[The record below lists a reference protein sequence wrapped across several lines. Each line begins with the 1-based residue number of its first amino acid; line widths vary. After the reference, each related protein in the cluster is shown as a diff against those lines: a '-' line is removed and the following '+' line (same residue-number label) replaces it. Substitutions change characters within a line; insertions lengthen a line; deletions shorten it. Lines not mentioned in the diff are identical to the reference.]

1 MIVKEL
7 GADKERIS
15 LIPSTAE
22 MYISFAKMVNGM
34 QLRFLDSY
42 RFMQYSLE
50 KLVSYMEP
58 TNFKRLSMNY
68 MNEYHKNLLM
78 GKGVFPYDYL
88 SSWERL
94 QETSLRTKNKFFSK
108 LRNEGIT
115 DEDYNHAQI
124 VWDTFDH
131 QSLGDYLELYLKTD
145 VLLLADIFENFRDVC
160 IAAYGLD
167 PAYYYTTPGLS
178 WDAMLKMTGV
188 ELELLTEIDM
198 LLFFERGIRGGISQC
213 CNRYAKAN
221 NKYISSNKSKSPQTF
236 LMYFDACNL
245 YGWAMTQCLPHGGFE
260 WVTDWTNMNIMT
272 IPENGPVG
280 YVFEVDLEYPQH

>member
-1 MIVKEL
+1 MKEL

-15 LIPSTAE
+15 LIPSTEE
-22 MYISFAKMVNGM
+22 MYISFSKMVNGM

-42 RFMQYSLE
+42 RYVMKIIFSILYSKLKLFRFMQYSLE

-78 GKGVFPYDYL
+78 RKGVFPYDYL

-94 QETSLRTKNKFFSK
+94 QETSLPTKDKFFSK
-108 LRNEGIT
+108 LKNVGIT

-167 PAYYYTTPGLS
+167 PAYYYTTPG
-178 WDAMLKMTGV
+178 
-188 ELELLTEIDM
+188 
-198 LLFFERGIRGGISQC
+198 
-213 CNRYAKAN
+213 N
-221 NKYISSNKSKSPQTF
+221 
-236 LMYFDACNL
+236 
-245 YGWAMTQCLPHGGFE
+245 
-260 WVTDWTNMNIMT
+260 
-272 IPENGPVG
+272 
-280 YVFEVDLEYPQH
+280 